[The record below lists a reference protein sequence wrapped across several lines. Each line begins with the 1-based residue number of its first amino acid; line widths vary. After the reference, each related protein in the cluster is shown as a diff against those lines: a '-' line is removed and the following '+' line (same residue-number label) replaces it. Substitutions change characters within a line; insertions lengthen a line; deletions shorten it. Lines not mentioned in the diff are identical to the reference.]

1 MFLSIILLLL
11 STYLTPFQILPDSQY
26 SANLN
31 VLQKIQMKC
40 NYKKQQIW
48 QIIYCSSKEPSYTGE
63 ISRFDVIHC
72 GSLDHQSP
80 PECFHCQEQ
89 QFSKNMSKYKLACTF
104 PAAQKLLVLQPHFLG
119 SRWPHFITLDPLP
132 FQKVRTSC
140 YITFLSHLQ
149 AHTALQVFQRYFFLS
164 KVFKDTIKKVQFS
177 LTCSWASAFI
187 ILEWCSCIFFILC
200 LKGRFVFYACVDSST
215 QILSSNGHKFRTSA

>member
-1 MFLSIILLLL
+1 M
-11 STYLTPFQILPDSQY
+11 Y
-26 SANLN
+26 
-31 VLQKIQMKC
+31 
-40 NYKKQQIW
+40 YKKSKW
-48 QIIYCSSKEPSYTGE
+48 NVTTKSSKYGRLFTAVLKNLLYTGE